1 MIETAQS
8 YHGVPTPQW
17 PIRPGQQLPPMPLA
31 MRPKVAAKAIGICP
45 RTLWSLTQRGEVPY
59 ARVGKAVVYP
69 TSAILAWLE
78 EITINPP
85 VKRPTAVEGGDA

>member
-8 YHGVPTPQW
+8 YHGAPAPHW

-31 MRPKVAAKAIGICP
+31 MRPKVAARAIGVSE
-45 RTLWSLTQRGEVPY
+45 RTLWSMAKRGEIPH
-59 ARVGKAVVYP
+59 ARIGGCVVYP

-85 VKRPTAVEGGDA
+85 VKRPAAVEGGDA